1 MVYSKTA
8 SLRGETEADAEH
20 VQQVCGLCNDLAD
33 DPVVSYQSPYIFVL
47 TLGFLSAQY
56 ISFLPFLFWDYCGP
70 EKVLT
75 NIHL

>member
-33 DPVVSYQSPYIFVL
+33 DPVVSYQFFLYLCSNFGLFVCSVHIFFTFSL
-47 TLGFLSAQY
+47 LGLLWTRKGS
-56 ISFLPFLFWDYCGP
+56 
-70 EKVLT
+70 
-75 NIHL
+75 H